1 VERENLYEYIDQLK
15 EELELEKK
23 LRSSWEKRNNSAKMV
38 DHEKVR
44 EGLEMIKNNR
54 L

>member
-1 VERENLYEYIDQLK
+1 MERDNLYEYIDQLK

-23 LRSSWEKRNNSAKMV
+23 LRNSWEKRNNSAKIV
-38 DHEKVR
+38 DHRKVR
-44 EGLEMIKNNR
+44 EVLDRIKNNG